1 MNQSLN
7 IDELINKNL
16 NVLNKNKLIY
26 CATAHDG
33 RIKSRIVDYYNEGL
47 TIGFITWEDSIK
59 VNHMKYN
66 PAVSLC
72 IENLQIE
79 GKAKFAGH
87 PSLEQNKDF
96 MESYK
101 KRHPVPYKNFI
112 GMKDIINAIADPII
126 TAPRAP
132 LTPNPKA
139 TKAIPNISL
148 AAKLITELH
157 PSDMNFCNP

>member
-66 PAVSLC
+66 PAVSLS

-112 GMKDIINAIADPII
+112 GMKDTILVVVEPVLSIMMIYEHNYFYLDHLDFIQNIAY
-126 TAPRAP
+126 RNV
-132 LTPNPKA
+132 L
-139 TKAIPNISL
+139 S
-148 AAKLITELH
+148 
-157 PSDMNFCNP
+157 SWNFNL